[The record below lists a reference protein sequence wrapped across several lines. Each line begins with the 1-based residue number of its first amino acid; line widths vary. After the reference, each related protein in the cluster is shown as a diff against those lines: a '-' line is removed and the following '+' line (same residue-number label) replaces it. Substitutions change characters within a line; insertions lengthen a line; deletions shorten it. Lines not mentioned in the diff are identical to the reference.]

1 MSEVSLVT
9 EDSAVA
15 VLMLGAGKILKGP
28 SRHQYQ
34 ARKDISFLNFPQC
47 DKWAISGLRASCFTE
62 MQIFQG
68 LHYYFFIH
76 ILFSLEMPN

>member
-47 DKWAISGLRASCFTE
+47 DK
-62 MQIFQG
+62 
-68 LHYYFFIH
+68 
-76 ILFSLEMPN
+76 